1 MKIVVHSQQIR
12 DKEIETWKE
21 SLVFDT
27 KVRAFTS
34 HQCGPMSE
42 DLLWEFCLGFPGFPP
57 STIRSRKSGQRAY
70 PWVCHCEL
78 LFIFY
83 LLIYYIYPSYWP
95 SFLTHLDL
103 FYVKKNNPLL
113 RRGKTLSKSFEI
125 NFKPINTPAFTAQ
138 FQCFSTRK
146 QRILSNIILFTVWV
160 KYPCLK

>member
-1 MKIVVHSQQIR
+1 MKIIIVVHSQQMR

-42 DLLWEFCLGFPGFPP
+42 DLLWEFCLGSPGFPP

-70 PWVCHCEL
+70 PWLCHCEL

-95 SFLTHLDL
+95 SFLTRLDL
-103 FYVKKNNPLL
+103 FYVKKIIHCYDEGKLFL
-113 RRGKTLSKSFEI
+113 RVLKL
-125 NFKPINTPAFTAQ
+125 
-138 FQCFSTRK
+138 
-146 QRILSNIILFTVWV
+146 ILSQLILQLSPRSFSVFQQESSV
-160 KYPCLK
+160 YCLT